1 MGKTDL
7 SSPQDKIA
15 RNKKELNKQKRR
27 LQERLEKARK
37 ARTKSEERLKLAQEQ
52 FQLKAA
58 RVQKLEQRLL
68 TIHSRLVT
76 ISLLSGDDNATE
88 EGPSIFDEEEQLL
101 TWDLS
106 SVSEHDEVAQQH
118 ESLLQAQ
125 AAQVHNEAAALA
137 HDARSIAG
145 VAEEAARVAVARTE
159 YAEKRLAKES
169 IGRHLAQEYEHL
181 QSEAQRAQI
190 FAYETAQAADE
201 AEQLLVTLTPTED
214 TTLVDIERV
223 ELSSDVT
230 FLDDVA
236 KENDAMFDEIEKDE
250 DAFAAVA
257 SLILADAEA
266 DEAAES
272 EAILEASSE
281 HMVDMHEMMKQ
292 ADYTLSLVRAAVK
305 EGTLTGEDAVR
316 ALTAAEMEV
325 AHARSLVRN
334 LEKQLE
340 EEQHATEGESEQQ
353 T

>member
-1 MGKTDL
+1 MGRTDS
-7 SSPQDKIA
+7 SSPQDKMT
-15 RNKKELNKQKRR
+15 RSKKKLNKQKRR

-37 ARTKSEERLKLAQEQ
+37 ARAKSEARLKLAQEQ
-52 FQLKAA
+52 FQMKAA
-58 RVQKLEQRLL
+58 RVQKIEQRLL

-76 ISLLSGDDNATE
+76 LSLLSGDDSATE
-88 EGPSIFDEEEQLL
+88 EGPSIFDEEEEQLL

-106 SVSEHDEVAQQH
+106 PVSEHDEVALRQ

-125 AAQVHNEAAALA
+125 ATQVHDEAEALA
-137 HDARSIAG
+137 HNARSIAE
-145 VAEEAARVAVARTE
+145 VAEEAARIAVSRAE
-159 YAEKRLAKES
+159 YAEERLAKES

-181 QSEAQRAQI
+181 QSEAQRAQN

-201 AEQLLVTLTPTED
+201 AEQLLVTLTPQED
-214 TTLVDIERV
+214 TTLIDTELAD
-223 ELSSDVT
+223 LSSDAT

-236 KENDAMFDEIEKDE
+236 KENNAMFDEIEKDE

-272 EAILEASSE
+272 AAILGASSD
-281 HMVDMHEMMKQ
+281 HVVDVHEMMKQ

-325 AHARSLVRN
+325 AHVRSLVRS
-334 LEKQLE
+334 LEEQSE
-340 EEQHATEGESEQQ
+340 EEQHATEGESEM
-353 T
+353 